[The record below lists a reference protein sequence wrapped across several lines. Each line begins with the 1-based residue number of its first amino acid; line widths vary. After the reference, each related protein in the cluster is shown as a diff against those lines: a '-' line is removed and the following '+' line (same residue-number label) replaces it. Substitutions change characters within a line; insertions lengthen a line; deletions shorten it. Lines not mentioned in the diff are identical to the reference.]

1 MLLRPAHP
9 DDALA
14 VARVHVRSW
23 QAAYRSLLPDE
34 YLDQL
39 RPEDRAAS
47 YDFSGLNP
55 AMPQTIVACGDDPTA
70 QPGAILGFASIMP
83 SRDPSLP
90 SHGELCA
97 LYVDPAHWGRG
108 IGLTLVSAARATLLE
123 RGFQNALLW
132 VLAGNQRADRFYRND
147 GWTPDGIHK
156 TETLWGVQVE
166 EIRYQSELSA
176 ARNS

>member
-1 MLLRPAHP
+1 MLLRPAQP

-23 QAAYRSLLPDE
+23 QAAYHSLLPAE

-47 YDFSGLNP
+47 YDFSNQDP
-55 AMPQTIVACGDDPTA
+55 ARPHTIVACEESSSDAPGDK
-70 QPGAILGFASIMP
+70 PGAILGFASIMP
-83 SRDPSLP
+83 SRDATLP

-108 IGLTLVSAARATLLE
+108 IGLALVSAARARLLE

-132 VLAGNQRADRFYRND
+132 VLVGNQRADRFYRND
-147 GWTPDGIHK
+147 GWTPDGARK
-156 TETLWGVQVE
+156 TDTLWGVTVE
-166 EIRYQSELSA
+166 ELRYQRAL
-176 ARNS
+176 